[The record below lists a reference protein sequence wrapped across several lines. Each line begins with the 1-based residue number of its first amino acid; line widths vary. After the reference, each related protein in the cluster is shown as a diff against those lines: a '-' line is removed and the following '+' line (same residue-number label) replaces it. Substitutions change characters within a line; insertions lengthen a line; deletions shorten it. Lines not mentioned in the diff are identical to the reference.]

1 MESSSLGH
9 NAPKLYGTTTVGE
22 RGQVVIPAEARRD
35 FEITPNTKL
44 LVFGSRGHGGLLLTK
59 AETIS
64 QFITKATGML
74 ARLEALSKSLKEEE
88 ARDGSN

>member
-1 MESSSLGH
+1 M
-9 NAPKLYGTTTVGE
+9 
-22 RGQVVIPAEARRD
+22 VIPAKARRD

-44 LVFGSRGHGGLLLTK
+44 LVFGGPGHSGLMLAK

-74 ARLEALSKSLKEEE
+74 AGLEALTKSLKEEE
-88 ARDGSN
+88 ERDGSN